1 METAKPIGLMIH
13 AGARIAQE
21 EVPVLYSLPSVSA
34 LGGRCAGLLLPAL
47 LHADQNLY
55 IVAQSEVLG
64 DTRLRSA
71 QRNRAPHHHS
81 VLNHPRGARL
91 CRRFRCITPLQTP
104 MLLRSWLVAPMAS
117 FGDVPIT
124 TDTVS

>member
-1 METAKPIGLMIH
+1 METAKPIGLMIR

-21 EVPVLYSLPSVSA
+21 EVPMLCSLPSVSA

-47 LHADQNLY
+47 RHADQNLY

-71 QRNRAPHHHS
+71 QRTRAPQHHS

-104 MLLRSWLVAPMAS
+104 IPVGSRLVAPTAL

-124 TDTVS
+124 TDTFS